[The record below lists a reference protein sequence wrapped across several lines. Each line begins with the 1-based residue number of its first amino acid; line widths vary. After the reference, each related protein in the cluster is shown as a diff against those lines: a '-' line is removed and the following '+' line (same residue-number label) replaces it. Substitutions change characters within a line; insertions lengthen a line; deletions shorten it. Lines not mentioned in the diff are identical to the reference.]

1 MESLRSTA
9 QARVRTRVSSVVD
22 QPRDPGVT
30 RRGGGQPV
38 RLAAQSECSLS
49 RQAQDAG
56 TEAVGPS
63 PEAVGR
69 RPCPRIAPVATDK
82 IVWIDCEM
90 TGLKVGTDEL
100 VEIACIVTDFDLNP
114 VDEGIDIVIRP
125 SDAARAQMGEFVTNM
140 HTASGLIDEL
150 DAGTDVASAEQQVID
165 YIRQH
170 VPASVRAPLGGNS
183 VGTDKQFL
191 QAQMPHLV
199 EVLHYR
205 IIDVSSIKE
214 LAKRW
219 YPRAYY
225 CAPAKTGGHRALGDI
240 QDSIRELQY
249 YRTLLFRAEE
259 PTGDEATAAAQAVS
273 GA

>member
-1 MESLRSTA
+1 M
-9 QARVRTRVSSVVD
+9 
-22 QPRDPGVT
+22 
-30 RRGGGQPV
+30 
-38 RLAAQSECSLS
+38 
-49 RQAQDAG
+49 
-56 TEAVGPS
+56 
-63 PEAVGR
+63 
-69 RPCPRIAPVATDK
+69 ATDK

-90 TGLKVGTDEL
+90 TGLQVGTDEL
-100 VEIACIVTDFDLNP
+100 VEIACIVTDFDLSP
-114 VDEGIDIVIRP
+114 VDEGIDIIIRP

-150 DAGTDVASAEQQVID
+150 DSGTDVASAERQVID

-225 CAPAKTGGHRALGDI
+225 CAPVKTGGHRALGDI
-240 QDSIRELQY
+240 RDSIRELQY
-249 YRTLLFRAEE
+249 YRALLFRAEE

-273 GA
+273 GSESEAAASASAEVES